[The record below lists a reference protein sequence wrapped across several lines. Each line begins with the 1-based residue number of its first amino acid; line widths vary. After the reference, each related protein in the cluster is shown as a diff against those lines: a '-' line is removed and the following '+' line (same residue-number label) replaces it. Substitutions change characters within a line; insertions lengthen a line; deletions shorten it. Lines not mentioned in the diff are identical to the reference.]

1 MQVVADGFTD
11 AAKLFS
17 RLGEETVEKVCVDG
31 GSPWGF
37 EKIFEISHFFF
48 EQIGIGQQF
57 IGVEQGHGSAQF
69 KEHFERVGNMRLRLA
84 FEKTFVA
91 ALAQT
96 RGGVHDELGVG
107 GERNTAVA
115 SKVVAMCRRLRV
127 GASRDDL

>member
-1 MQVVADGFTD
+1 MLV
-11 AAKLFS
+11 
-17 RLGEETVEKVCVDG
+17 LGEETVNKVCVNG
-31 GSPWGF
+31 GSAWCF
-37 EKIFEISHFFF
+37 KEIFEIFHFFF
-48 EQIGIGQQF
+48 KQIPIGQQF
-57 IGVEQGHGSAQF
+57 IRIEQCHGAAQF
-69 KEHFERVGNMRLRLA
+69 KEHFERVRDVGLSLA